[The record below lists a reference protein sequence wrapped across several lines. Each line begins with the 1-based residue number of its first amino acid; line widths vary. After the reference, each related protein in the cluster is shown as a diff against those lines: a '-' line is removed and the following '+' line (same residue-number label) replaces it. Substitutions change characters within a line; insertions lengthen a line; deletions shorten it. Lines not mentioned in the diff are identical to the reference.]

1 MLIFLNCTKT
11 VKATRMK
18 LSLVTKI
25 IWTNF
30 WEVSSFQTP
39 RGADYE
45 PVTVTSYWIFFIFK
59 NLWQNFR
66 LRKFISTSLLW
77 KYVINN
83 KHLSVTE
90 ILSKNLFSICFAP
103 LPHTQKWSQK
113 SPPRIRLKV
122 VLKSFRSWS
131 LVARNLSFCT
141 YKSSQRRC
149 SVRKDVLRNSQENT
163 CARVSFLIKRLW
175 HRFFPVN
182 FVKFLWTPFLTEH
195 LRTTASAHTKLIT
208 IAAMKIIITSNEWV
222 EFLTIE

>member
-1 MLIFLNCTKT
+1 MFSEKYWCQEKYFYIFWKHTLYVITKF
-11 VKATRMK
+11 RD
-18 LSLVTKI
+18 
-25 IWTNF
+25 
-30 WEVSSFQTP
+30 SSFSQSDVKVKGSSFT
-39 RGADYE
+39 
-45 PVTVTSYWIFFIFK
+45 
-59 NLWQNFR
+59 
-66 LRKFISTSLLW
+66 
-77 KYVINN
+77 
-83 KHLSVTE
+83 
-90 ILSKNLFSICFAP
+90 P
-103 LPHTQKWSQK
+103 LPHTQKRSQK

-141 YKSSQRRC
+141 YKSSHRRC
-149 SVRKDVLRNSQENT
+149 SVRKGVLRNSQENT